1 MNRREVIAGLGS
13 AAAWPV
19 VAQTQQQTM
28 PVIGFLNS
36 RSEFDAKHLVAAFR
50 RGLSEYG
57 YIEGQT
63 AIVEYRW
70 ALGQYERLPALAE
83 DLVRRPVAV
92 LVAAG
97 GEPAALAAKA
107 ASSIIPTV
115 FAVGGDPV
123 QLGLV
128 ASYNRPGGNLTGIS
142 GMTSSLEPKRLGLL
156 HELVPK
162 AETIGVLLNPSFQPA
177 TQQMIDVQEAARVIG
192 RRVQLVRASD
202 ESEIDAV
209 FESLAQSHI
218 AALLVAADPFYDTR
232 RDKIVALAAHYALP
246 TMYQIREYAVAGG
259 LISYGI
265 DFSEVYRQSGAYAG
279 RILKGERPADLPVVQ
294 PTKFELVINLKTAK
308 SLGLTIP
315 ETLLATADE
324 VIQ

>member
-142 GMTSSLEPKRLGLL
+142 GMTSS
-156 HELVPK
+156 
-162 AETIGVLLNPSFQPA
+162 S
-177 TQQMIDVQEAARVIG
+177 
-192 RRVQLVRASD
+192 
-202 ESEIDAV
+202 
-209 FESLAQSHI
+209 
-218 AALLVAADPFYDTR
+218 
-232 RDKIVALAAHYALP
+232 
-246 TMYQIREYAVAGG
+246 
-259 LISYGI
+259 
-265 DFSEVYRQSGAYAG
+265 
-279 RILKGERPADLPVVQ
+279 
-294 PTKFELVINLKTAK
+294 
-308 SLGLTIP
+308 IP
-315 ETLLATADE
+315 WN
-324 VIQ
+324 